1 MLLKLDKSIR
11 NYDINMPNIKVDQY
25 IGLSLDSKR
34 GQYIG
39 LGQIPFEVNDPNHFL
54 ARCCCCMF

>member
-34 GQYIG
+34 GQYID
-39 LGQIPFEVNDPNHFL
+39 LI
-54 ARCCCCMF
+54 